1 MKWVKAL
8 QSNPEENLE
17 LAFISLETLNKD
29 PGLQGFGTEL
39 VHPSVAPVF
48 YLHK

>member
-17 LAFISLETLNKD
+17 LAFISLETLNKG

-39 VHPSVAPVF
+39 VHSKCGSNV
-48 YLHK
+48 LST